1 MAIVYSSENLGCAW
15 SPEWVKCEAEAAHRS
30 AYTWCSRSGRK
41 GVLTLPLNREA
52 GLKIGIF
59 GLPWGACVLF
69 PSRPLSSK
77 CRACW
82 CCVQKEFGWR
92 LLVLGGSEKG
102 RRGLILPSEMT
113 WLSLVLFGFYDL
125 CTAFIV
131 AVRKRLRGINALIAY
146 SLRNQDRISEAPG
159 HSQRDKESGRET
171 VKALYLVFLGTVSQ
185 EEKWGHLRGRKSYW
199 QTLQKKESSCLPV
212 AWLPVSHYQK
222 LICTSQ
228 TFVSERVLL
237 FFSQCMLQLMSAVT
251 LMLY

>member
-1 MAIVYSSENLGCAW
+1 M
-15 SPEWVKCEAEAAHRS
+15 
-30 AYTWCSRSGRK
+30 
-41 GVLTLPLNREA
+41 LTLPLNREA
-52 GLKIGIF
+52 GVKIGIF

-69 PSRPLSSK
+69 PSRPFSAK

-82 CCVQKEFGWR
+82 CCIQKEFAWR

-113 WLSLVLFGFYDL
+113 RRSLVLFGFYDL

-131 AVRKRLRGINALIAY
+131 AVRKLLSGINALIAC
-146 SLRNQDRISEAPG
+146 SLWRQDRISKAPG
-159 HSQRDKESGRET
+159 HSQRDKESSRET
-171 VKALYLVFLGTVSQ
+171 VKALHLVFLGTVSQ
-185 EEKWGHLRGRKSYW
+185 EKWGHLLGRKSYW

-212 AWLPVSHYQK
+212 AWLPVSPYQK

-237 FFSQCMLQLMSAVT
+237 FFSNACSNWWVQSLWCCINT
-251 LMLY
+251 L